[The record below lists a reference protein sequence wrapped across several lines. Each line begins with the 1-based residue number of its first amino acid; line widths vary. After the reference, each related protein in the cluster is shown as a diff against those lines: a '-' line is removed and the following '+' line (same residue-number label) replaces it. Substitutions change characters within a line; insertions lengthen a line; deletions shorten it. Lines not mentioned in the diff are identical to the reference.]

1 VKAFKA
7 PTQSLGDLGADIA
20 AIIIETAAEIALV
33 LDGDGV
39 IQDVAFQ
46 HGDFAA
52 ELGGY
57 SKWFGRAWTETVT
70 DESRPKVAA
79 LLKEAESKR
88 KSEWRQVYHKVARG
102 DEAPLLYAV
111 VRLDRPNR
119 FLALGRDLRPVA
131 DLQRKLIEAQMAME
145 RDYSRLRQIETRYRL
160 LFQLS
165 SEAALIVDASNHRIV
180 EANPAAVRLFG
191 ERPKRI
197 IGRAFP
203 EGFDET
209 GAERLRV
216 LVNELRSGGRGGD
229 LRTRLAHDGAPVL
242 VTASL
247 FRQDGSPMALIRI
260 MPSTDRPESQLPSRK
275 AKLQQLAMAA
285 PDGLVI
291 TDSDARIISTNSA
304 FTEMAQLSSEEQACG
319 EPLGRWLGRAGID
332 VDVLIANLRQNK
344 PLRMFST
351 VLRGEYGAMINV
363 EVSAVLLPEDTTAN
377 FGFAIRDVSRRLSLK
392 PSSSEHELPRSADQ
406 LTELIGRV
414 PLKDVVRETTDVIER
429 LCIEAALSL
438 TGNNRASAAE
448 MLGLSRQS
456 LYVKLR
462 RFGFADATDENES
475 QDH

>member
-7 PTQSLGDLGADIA
+7 PIQSLGDLGADVA
-20 AIIIETAAEIALV
+20 AIVIETATEIAIV

-46 HGDFAA
+46 HTDFAA

-57 SKWFGRAWTETVT
+57 GRWPGRSWSETVT
-70 DESRPKVAA
+70 EESWPKVAG
-79 LLKEAESKR
+79 LLKEAEGKR
-88 KSEWRQVYHKVARG
+88 KSEWRQVYHKAARG
-102 DEAPLLYAV
+102 DEVPVLYAV

-131 DLQRKLIEAQMAME
+131 ELQGKLIEAQMAME
-145 RDYSRLRQIETRYRL
+145 RDYGRLRQIEARYRL

-165 SEAALIVDASNHRIV
+165 SEAALIVDPSNHRIV
-180 EANPAAVRLFG
+180 DANPAAVRLFG
-191 ERPKRI
+191 EKSKRI
-197 IGRAFP
+197 IGQSFP
-203 EGFDET
+203 EGFDEI

-216 LVNELRSGGRGGD
+216 LVNELRAGGRGGD
-229 LRTRLAHDGAPVL
+229 VLTRLAHDDVPVL

-247 FRQDGSPMALIRI
+247 FRQDRSAMALIRI
-260 MPSTDRPESQLPSRK
+260 VPSADALLSQSPSRK
-275 AKLQQLAMAA
+275 AKLQQLALAA
-285 PDGLVI
+285 PDGLVV
-291 TDSDARIISTNSA
+291 TDSDARIISANSA
-304 FTEMAQLSSEEQACG
+304 FAEMAQLGREEQACG
-319 EPLGRWLGRAGID
+319 EPLGRWLGRAGVD

-351 VLRGEYGAMINV
+351 ILRGEYGATINV
-363 EVSAVLLPEDTTAN
+363 EVSAVLLPQDTTAN
-377 FGFAIRDVSRRLSLK
+377 FGFAIRDVSRRLSLH
-392 PSSSEHELPRSADQ
+392 PPSSEHELPRSADQ

-429 LCIEAALSL
+429 LCIEAALNL

-462 RFGFADATDENES
+462 RFGFADTTDENES
-475 QDH
+475 QDQ